1 MRCPFCGKLN
11 NRVIDSRLSRT
22 EMEIRRRRECQECSR
37 RFTTFETVEDLPVMI
52 VKKDGRREEFI
63 RAKILS
69 GIKKACEKRAI
80 SMAQIEELVD
90 IIEREL
96 RDLNYKEIPSS
107 VVGEKIMHHLHKID
121 DVAYVRFASVYR
133 EFSSV
138 DDFIDA
144 LKRLNTLNQDR
155 LDEDEF
161 IEQIVDEEE
170 QIANSDR
177 PINLDSASIS
187 GQISNEQPISSEQNE

>member
-1 MRCPFCGKLN
+1 MKCPFCGKLN

-22 EMEIRRRRECQECSR
+22 ETEIRRRRECQECSR

-63 RAKILS
+63 RAKILA

-80 SMAQIEELVD
+80 SMVQIEDLVD
-90 IIEREL
+90 NIEREL
-96 RDLNYKEIPSS
+96 RDLNDKEISS
-107 VVGEKIMHHLHKID
+107 KVVGEKIMEHLHRLD

-144 LKRLNTLNQDR
+144 LKKLGTLNNQT
-155 LDEDEF
+155 L
-161 IEQIVDEEE
+161 EEHYFE
-170 QIANSDR
+170 RSEESINSEVL
-177 PINLDSASIS
+177 NSES
-187 GQISNEQPISSEQNE
+187 GHNMALHTAANEQPTSEHNG

>member
-1 MRCPFCGKLN
+1 MKCPFCGKLN

-63 RAKILS
+63 RAKILA

-80 SMAQIEELVD
+80 SMVQIEDLVD
-90 IIEREL
+90 TIERDL
-96 RDLNYKEIPSS
+96 RDLNDKEIPSR
-107 VVGEKIMHHLHKID
+107 VVGEKIMEHLHQLD

-133 EFSSV
+133 EFGSV
-138 DDFIDA
+138 EDFIEA
-144 LKRLNTLNQDR
+144 LKKLSSLNQQSRVAEKPVIERIASDYPMSQEPMSGESIEENSVIYIKKD
-155 LDEDEF
+155 LPGEFDE
-161 IEQIVDEEE
+161 
-170 QIANSDR
+170 
-177 PINLDSASIS
+177 
-187 GQISNEQPISSEQNE
+187 

>member
-1 MRCPFCGKLN
+1 MKCPFCGKLN

-63 RAKILS
+63 RGKILA

-80 SMAQIEELVD
+80 SMLQIEELVD
-90 IIEREL
+90 TIERDL
-96 RDLNYKEIPSS
+96 RDLNDKEISS
-107 VVGEKIMHHLHKID
+107 KVVGEKIMEHLHRLD

-133 EFSSV
+133 EFGSV
-138 DDFIDA
+138 DDFIEA
-144 LKRLNTLNQDR
+144 LKKLSSLNQTS
-155 LDEDEF
+155 EDEEH
-161 IEQIVDEEE
+161 I
-170 QIANSDR
+170 
-177 PINLDSASIS
+177 
-187 GQISNEQPISSEQNE
+187 SEQNE

>member
-1 MRCPFCGKLN
+1 MKCPFCGKLN

-63 RAKILS
+63 RAKILA

-80 SMAQIEELVD
+80 SMGQIEDLVD
-90 IIEREL
+90 NIEREL
-96 RDLNYKEIPSS
+96 RDLNYKEISS
-107 VVGEKIMHHLHKID
+107 RVVGEKIMEHLHRLD

-133 EFSSV
+133 EFGSV
-138 DDFIDA
+138 DDFIEA
-144 LKRLNTLNQDR
+144 LKKLGTLNQQS
-155 LDEDEF
+155 LDEDDF
-161 IEQIVDEEE
+161 SDHIIDDEPIGGQRLNPE
-170 QIANSDR
+170 SDSE
-177 PINLDSASIS
+177 PVS
-187 GQISNEQPISSEQNE
+187 GYTADERSKSEQDG

>member
-155 LDEDEF
+155 LEEDEF
-161 IEQIVDEEE
+161 IEQIVDEE

-187 GQISNEQPISSEQNE
+187 GQISNEQPISSE

>member
-1 MRCPFCGKLN
+1 MKCPFCGKLN

-22 EMEIRRRRECQECSR
+22 ETEIRRRRECQECSR

-63 RAKILS
+63 RAKILA

-80 SMAQIEELVD
+80 SMGQIEDLVD
-90 IIEREL
+90 NIEREL
-96 RDLNYKEIPSS
+96 RDLNDKEIPSR
-107 VVGEKIMHHLHKID
+107 VVGEKIMEHLHRLD

-144 LKRLNTLNQDR
+144 LKKLGTLNQQN
-155 LDEDEF
+155 
-161 IEQIVDEEE
+161 IESQDFGREIIDEE
-170 QIANSDR
+170 
-177 PINLDSASIS
+177 PISRGVFESAESELL
-187 GQISNEQPISSEQNE
+187 ISNQSDTEEPISEQNE

>member
-1 MRCPFCGKLN
+1 MKCPFCGKLN

-63 RAKILS
+63 RAKILA

-80 SMAQIEELVD
+80 SMVQIEDLVD
-90 IIEREL
+90 TIERDL
-96 RDLNYKEIPSS
+96 RDLNDKEIPSHI
-107 VVGEKIMHHLHKID
+107 VGEKIMEHLHRLD

-133 EFSSV
+133 EFGSV
-138 DDFIDA
+138 DDFIEA
-144 LKRLNTLNQDR
+144 LKKLSTLNEQSVTQEPASEHIETDYPIREDAIGDDGVREQTDSDIQQDPSGES
-155 LDEDEF
+155 DE
-161 IEQIVDEEE
+161 
-170 QIANSDR
+170 
-177 PINLDSASIS
+177 
-187 GQISNEQPISSEQNE
+187 

>member
-1 MRCPFCGKLN
+1 MKCPFCGKLN

-63 RAKILS
+63 RAKILA

-80 SMAQIEELVD
+80 SMGQIEELVD
-90 IIEREL
+90 TIERDL
-96 RDLNYKEIPSS
+96 RDLNDKEIPSYI
-107 VVGEKIMHHLHKID
+107 VGEKIMEHLHRLD

-133 EFSSV
+133 EFGSV
-138 DDFIDA
+138 DDFIEA
-144 LKRLNTLNQDR
+144 LKKLSTLNEQSITQEPASEHIATDYPVREESIDDDGIKEPTASDNQQDQSGES
-155 LDEDEF
+155 DE
-161 IEQIVDEEE
+161 
-170 QIANSDR
+170 
-177 PINLDSASIS
+177 
-187 GQISNEQPISSEQNE
+187 

>member
-80 SMAQIEELVD
+80 SMAKIEELVD
-90 IIEREL
+90 IIERGL

-161 IEQIVDEEE
+161 IEQIVDEE

>member
-63 RAKILS
+63 RGKILA
-69 GIKKACEKRAI
+69 GIKKACEKRTI
-80 SMAQIEELVD
+80 SMIQIEDLVD
-90 IIEREL
+90 NIEREL
-96 RDLNYKEIPSS
+96 RDLNYKEIHSS
-107 VVGEKIMHHLHKID
+107 VVGEKIMQHLHKID

-133 EFSSV
+133 EFNSV

-144 LKRLNTLNQDR
+144 LKKLGTSSQQLENIDEQSFSYKREDGDEQIYQESLSEQQLN
-155 LDEDEF
+155 LDAEF
-161 IEQIVDEEE
+161 I
-170 QIANSDR
+170 
-177 PINLDSASIS
+177 
-187 GQISNEQPISSEQNE
+187 NEQ